1 MPKPHADVALAS
13 QFKDSNM
20 AKKKDFR
27 LFRTLNDGSRP
38 LSEALEAPDEP
49 YDILD
54 EETIDI
60 SRVIHSMIEEL
71 AAFNDYNMRMDGTK
85 DEKLREALEHARD
98 EEADHFMIFLEYL
111 RMKVPVIDERVK
123 KYIGKEGKVKD

>member
-1 MPKPHADVALAS
+1 MT
-13 QFKDSNM
+13 
-20 AKKKDFR
+20 KKKDFN
-27 LFRTLNDGSRP
+27 LFRVLSDETLP
-38 LSEALEAPDEP
+38 LSEALEAQDEP
-49 YDILD
+49 YELLD
-54 EETIDI
+54 DETLDI
-60 SRVIHSMIEEL
+60 SRVIHSMMEEL
-71 AAFNDYNMRMDGTK
+71 AAFNDYNMRMGATK